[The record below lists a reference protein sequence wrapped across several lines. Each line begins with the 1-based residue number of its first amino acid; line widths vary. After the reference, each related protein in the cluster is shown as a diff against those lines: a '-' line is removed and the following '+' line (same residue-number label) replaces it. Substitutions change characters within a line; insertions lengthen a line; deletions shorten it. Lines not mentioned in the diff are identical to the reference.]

1 MKYLEVTTSEKL
13 MEFSSTIWQ
22 FFSVWITQK
31 MAYEQEVH
39 GARLAYCSKFLN
51 TPVELVTRR
60 NVPSI
65 ICTMENTKIGFLTK
79 MLFLVKRLSLTLHTW
94 SPHKGRK
101 YLNQPAGL
109 FKYVW
114 PVSGHQM
121 LKVNVIEEYDN
132 FNSFFPCFTI

>member
-1 MKYLEVTTSEKL
+1 

-22 FFSVWITQK
+22 FFSVCITQK
-31 MAYEQEVH
+31 NGLRTFGVSTPNVYD
-39 GARLAYCSKFLN
+39 ARLAYFSKFLN

-60 NVPSI
+60 NVLSI
-65 ICTMENTKIGFLTK
+65 ICTIENTKIGFLTK
-79 MLFLVKRLSLTLHTW
+79 MLFVVKRLTLHVW

-109 FKYVW
+109 FKYVSS
-114 PVSGHQM
+114 VSGHQM
-121 LKVNVIEEYDN
+121 LKVNVMEEYDN